1 MKYLTAL
8 LMMMTSS
15 LLHAAT
21 LPPQAEPVPGGVAVV
36 PLEGATGAAPRAYFN
51 AQRVM
56 VIKDGQRWLAIVGI
70 PVDIKPGDYVL
81 RVESADKTTKQ
92 VNFSLHDKQYATQQ
106 LTIKDKH
113 MVEPTAEDLKRI
125 ERESRVMKAAF
136 EAWHDQADMP
146 LQFDLPAQGPLS
158 SPFGLRRIFNG
169 EPRAPHSGIDIAAA
183 AGSPIRAPA
192 PGRVAAVGNYFF
204 NGNTVLIDHGQGLVT
219 MYCHM
224 KKIAVKKGQT
234 LARGDLIGYVGQTGR
249 ATGPHVHW
257 SVSLNNA
264 RVDPGLFLSPDTLA
278 KIEEK
283 NNAQ

>member
-8 LMMMTSS
+8 LMMITSG

-21 LPPQAEPVPGGVAVV
+21 LPHPEPVPGGVAVV
-36 PLEGATGAAPRAYFN
+36 PLAGNGAETPRAYFN
-51 AQRVM
+51 GQRLM
-56 VIKDGQRWLAIVGI
+56 VIKDGQRWLAVVGV
-70 PVDIKPGDYVL
+70 PLDTKPGDYTL
-81 RVESADKTTKQ
+81 RVDSADKTTTQ
-92 VNFSLHDKQYATQQ
+92 VNFTLHDKQYETQR
-106 LTIKDKH
+106 LTIKDKRK
-113 MVEPTAEDLKRI
+113 VEPTAEDLKRI

-136 EAWHDQADMP
+136 ETWRDQADVP

-224 KKIAVKKGQT
+224 QKIAVKKGQQ
-234 LARGDLIGYVGQTGR
+234 LARGDVIGYVGQTGR

-264 RVDPGLFLSPDTLA
+264 RVDPALFLSPDTVA
-278 KIEEK
+278 KLEEK
-283 NNAQ
+283 